1 MDQSEIDE
9 IKKMA
14 SQEIEKLGNYQFN
27 MIKRGIDDGWKP
39 AAVIEVKW
47 GEYRDDLE
55 ERLTEY
61 ICSSDINKVLKYL
74 GIEDQFESMISQHIE
89 KLSNAR
95 FEFLWNMCIPWSI
108 EEEVSAIKSL

>member
-9 IKKMA
+9 IKKMV
-14 SQEIEKLGNYQFN
+14 SQKIEKLDNYQFN
-27 MIKRGIDDGWKP
+27 MIKRRIDDGWKP
-39 AAVIEVKW
+39 AAEIKVKW
-47 GEYRDDLE
+47 SEHRNDLE

-74 GIEDQFESMISQHIE
+74 GIEDQFEGMISQHIE

-108 EEEVSAIKSL
+108 EDEIADMEEE